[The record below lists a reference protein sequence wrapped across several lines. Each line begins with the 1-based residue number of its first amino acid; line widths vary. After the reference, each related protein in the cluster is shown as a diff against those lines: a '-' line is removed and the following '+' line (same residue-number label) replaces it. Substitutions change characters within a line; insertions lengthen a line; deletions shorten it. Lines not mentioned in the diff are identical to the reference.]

1 MGIPFLKSG
10 ILLFETLSI
19 KNSVYR
25 RYLGDI
31 MKSTINNDI
40 NNISNANNKIHFNP
54 KNVVILTK
62 TTKLQ
67 YLLKKYKIKY
77 EDRYQH
83 KFVKKLEKIGVNIN
97 ELEGKQRY
105 QDEFVNEI
113 VTTLKK
119 RKINTKVVLRD
130 DFNEELVNQS
140 DLVISAGGDGTFLT
154 AASSVSPKIPLIGI
168 NTDPIGSEGH
178 LCIAGKANI
187 SPSIQINE
195 FLDGNFEW
203 MKRQRIRVKII
214 KSVNGSP
221 PLSPN
226 ENGTVSLPEH
236 INHHESLALNEVFI
250 GETHAARVS
259 YYELQ
264 IDDGPMLKQ
273 KSSGLTV
280 CTGTGSSSWHYNIN
294 RITEQKMDSILDILE
309 DLNIDFKGKRC
320 ASFVEEAC
328 NRFNSKLK
336 FDPGYEK
343 MSFSVRDPV
352 FNSTFPLTESRGFC
366 KSIRVKSRC
375 SNAQIVLDG
384 NLTINFNQGT
394 EAILELRPEDSLITA
409 TLPQYLHH

>member
-1 MGIPFLKSG
+1 MM
-10 ILLFETLSI
+10 
-19 KNSVYR
+19 NVVVN
-25 RYLGDI
+25 D
-31 MKSTINNDI
+31 NNE
-40 NNISNANNKIHFNP
+40 KEVFKP

-67 YLLKKYKIKY
+67 YLLKKYKVKY
-77 EDRYQH
+77 EDRYQE
-83 KFVKKLEKIGVNIN
+83 KFIKRLEKIGVNIN
-97 ELEGKQRY
+97 ELEGKQDS

-113 VTTLKK
+113 VDTFKK
-119 RKINTKVVLRD
+119 RNIRSKIVLRD
-130 DFNEELVNQS
+130 DFNETIVKAS
-140 DLVISAGGDGTFLT
+140 DLIVSAGGDGTFLT
-154 AASSVSPKIPLIGI
+154 AASHVPPGIPLIGI

-187 SPSIQINE
+187 SPSIQIND
-195 FLDGNFEW
+195 FLNGDFEW

-226 ENGTVSLPEH
+226 NTIGNGDVIINNE
-236 INHHESLALNEVFI
+236 NHHESLALNEVFI

-294 RITEQKMDSILDILE
+294 RITEQKMEAIFDVLE
-309 DLNIDFKGKRC
+309 DLNVDFKGKRT
-320 ASFVEEAC
+320 AAFVEEAC
-328 NRFNSKLK
+328 NKFNSKLK

-352 FNSTFPLTESRGFC
+352 FNATFPMTKSRGFC
-366 KSIRVKSRC
+366 KNIRVKSRC

-394 EAILELRPEDSLITA
+394 EAILEMRPEDSLRTA
-409 TLPQYLHH
+409 ILPQYLNQ

>member
-1 MGIPFLKSG
+1 MSIHFLRSSN
-10 ILLFETLSI
+10 LLFETLPI
-19 KNSVYR
+19 INSVYR
-25 RYLGDI
+25 RAIGGI
-31 MKSTINNDI
+31 MTATLKNDI
-40 NNISNANNKIHFNP
+40 GDSFGKNDIHFNP
-54 KNVVILTK
+54 KNVIILTK

-77 EDRYQH
+77 EDRYES
-83 KFVKKLEKIGVNIN
+83 KFIKRLEKIGVNIN
-97 ELEGKQRY
+97 ELEGKQSI
-105 QDEFVNEI
+105 QDDFVNEI

-119 RKINTKVVLRD
+119 RNINTKVVLRD
-130 DFNEELVNQS
+130 NFNEDIVNQN

-187 SPSIQINE
+187 PPSVQINS
-195 FLDGNFEW
+195 FLDGDFKW
-203 MKRQRIRVKII
+203 MRRQRIRVKII

-226 ENGTVSLPEH
+226 GNGVVTSPEQV
-236 INHHESLALNEVFI
+236 NHHESLALNEVFI

-264 IDDGPMLKQ
+264 IDGGPMLKQ

-294 RITEQKMDSILDILE
+294 RITEQKMDAILDILE
-309 DLNIDFKGKRC
+309 DMNIDFKGKRS

-366 KSIRVKSRC
+366 ESIRIKSRC

-409 TLPQYLHH
+409 TLPQYLKH